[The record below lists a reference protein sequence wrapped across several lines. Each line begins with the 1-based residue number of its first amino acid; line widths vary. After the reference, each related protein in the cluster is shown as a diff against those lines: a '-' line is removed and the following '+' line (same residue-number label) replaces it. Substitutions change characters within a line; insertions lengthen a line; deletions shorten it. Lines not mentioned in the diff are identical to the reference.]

1 MRTHSSF
8 PPTVALHAPLPSLAC
23 DVRIDVHEHTTTAV
37 GAADPGAAW
46 RAAQEFELADR
57 LNAAEETLLGAIA
70 EPGASCQVAHLYECR
85 MMRLAKAGDRGNAE
99 MAHAASVRWMW
110 RSVEKARSVDAL
122 PLAIAARA
130 HERRLAEVAKR
141 WDRSRD
147 AADTAC

>member
-1 MRTHSSF
+1 MRTPTSF
-8 PPTVALHAPLPSLAC
+8 PPTVALHAPKPILAC
-23 DVRIDVHEHTTTAV
+23 DVRLDVHERTTTAV
-37 GAADPGAAW
+37 GAEPTAAW
-46 RAAQEFELADR
+46 RAAQDLELAD
-57 LNAAEETLLGAIA
+57 LLEAAEETLLGAIA
-70 EPGASCQVAHLYECR
+70 EPGASCQIAHLYERR
-85 MMRLAKAGDRGNAE
+85 MMRLANAGDRGNAE

-130 HERRLAEVAKR
+130 HERRLAEIARR